1 MQQTGYGLRLIENL
15 NHMKKF
21 SLILTFALFGLAAI
35 SRAEKPIR
43 ISVSN
48 LHDEER
54 KVSNFTG
61 IGISG
66 PLKVYVKIG
75 NTESLRLEGDQEGI
89 DELITEVKNGSL
101 NIRPKKQN
109 SNNWFGRSNS
119 KITAYITVK
128 KLTSL
133 AMAGSGSIEVENT
146 VNADEFNA
154 AISGSG
160 SIKATINAKSLE
172 AAISGSGKLSFSGK
186 AKKSD
191 VAISGSGSFSGS
203 SLSSDDVNAHI
214 SGSGNI
220 YINAEKTINAAI
232 GGSGNVNYTGN
243 PTVTKAIGGSG
254 KVRKAD

>member
-1 MQQTGYGLRLIENL
+1 
-15 NHMKKF
+15 MKKL
-21 SLILTFALFGLAAI
+21 SLILTFAFFSLVVI
-35 SRAEKPIR
+35 SKAEKPIR
-43 ISVSN
+43 ISSSS
-48 LHDEER
+48 LLDEER

-66 PLKVYVKIG
+66 SIKAYVKIG
-75 NTESLRLEGDQEGI
+75 NTESLRLEGDQEAI
-89 DELITEVKNGSL
+89 SELITEVKNGVLS
-101 NIRPKKQN
+101 IKPKK
-109 SNNWFGRSNS
+109 SRSNWFGKSSNS

-133 AMAGSGSIEVENT
+133 AMSGSGSIEVENT
-146 VNADEFNA
+146 VNANEFNA

-160 SIKATINAKSLE
+160 NIKATVNAQSLE
-172 AAISGSGKLSFSGK
+172 AAISGSGNLTFSGK
-186 AKKSD
+186 AKKAD
-191 VAISGSGSFSGS
+191 VAISGSGSFSGK

-254 KVRKAD
+254 KVRKAG

>member
-1 MQQTGYGLRLIENL
+1 MQQTEYGLRLIENL

-21 SLILTFALFGLAAI
+21 SLILTLAFFSLTAI
-35 SRAEKPIR
+35 SKAEKPIR
-43 ISVSN
+43 ISASH
-48 LHDEER
+48 LLDEER
-54 KVSNFTG
+54 KVSNFSA
-61 IGISG
+61 IGIAGS
-66 PLKVYVKIG
+66 LKVYVKIG

-89 DELITEVKNGSL
+89 AELITEVKNGTL
-101 NIRPKKQN
+101 HIRPKKQN

-133 AMAGSGSIEVENT
+133 AMSGSGSIEVENT
-146 VNADEFNA
+146 INADKFNA
-154 AISGSG
+154 AVSGSG

-203 SLSSDDVNAHI
+203 SLSSDEVNAHI

-254 KVRKAD
+254 KVRKAG

>member
-1 MQQTGYGLRLIENL
+1 
-15 NHMKKF
+15 MKKF
-21 SLILTFALFGLAAI
+21 SLILTVAFLGLLSI
-35 SRAEKPIR
+35 SKAEEPIR
-43 ISVSN
+43 ISVSS

-89 DELITEVKNGSL
+89 DELITEVKNGTL
-101 NIRPKKQN
+101 NIRPKRTN
-109 SNNWFGRSNS
+109 FNNWFGRSNS

-160 SIKATINAKSLE
+160 NIKAAINAKSLA

-191 VAISGSGSFSGS
+191 VAISGSGSFAGS
-203 SLSSDDVNAHI
+203 SLTSDEVNAHI
-214 SGSGNI
+214 SGSGNV
-220 YINAEKTINAAI
+220 YIRAEKTINAAI

-243 PTVTKAIGGSG
+243 PEVTKSIGGSG